1 MADYNMETL
10 IEKAGDGDI
19 AAVGEL
25 ISSNIKPNI
34 ACGVAASRGG
44 HYDVLSI
51 LLASGLN
58 ADPDPS
64 KHNETPMLV
73 AIGRGFLKI
82 VHLLLEQDN
91 FNPTRRNQEGKTYWE
106 ISEERKGPKWQQEWD
121 MLKSAYRY
129 YQEDQKGKRS
139 SITINGEKIKF
150 KLDHGEEIQIKLD
163 HGVKIKINLDHDG
176 RICGGELPES
186 QIESTPVSPVWE
198 IDDEVQSVAPVTQ
211 GENLAVALPPSDS
224 GYGTASHCSRKIPV
238 ASTLPNAHQAGGAY
252 TSIQTQEDA
261 ATEYSDTMSMSEP
274 RRNGYVSGLA
284 EDLATRLQ
292 LKVEDNQ
299 VLEALLTRLPRLL
312 QVLAL
317 HVGYEATSQMHRDVM
332 VFVHKHRK

>member
-73 AIGRGFLKI
+73 AIGRGYLKI

-91 FNPTRRNQEGKTYWE
+91 FNPTRRNREGKTYWQ

-129 YQEDQKGKRS
+129 YQEDQKGKRLS
-139 SITINGEKIKF
+139 MTRSGK
-150 KLDHGEEIQIKLD
+150 
-163 HGVKIKINLDHDG
+163 KIKIKLLHDG
-176 RICGGELPES
+176 GICGGEPSES
-186 QIESTPVSPVWE
+186 QIESTPVSPAWE

-224 GYGTASHCSRKIPV
+224 GYGTASHCSRKIPG
-238 ASTLPNAHQAGGAY
+238 ASTLPNAHQADGAY
-252 TSIQTQEDA
+252 TYIQTQEDA

-299 VLEALLTRLPRLL
+299 VLETLLTRLPRLL